1 MPNTPLTGVPLPGAG
16 ATDQVP
22 ADLMTA
28 FSAAET
34 MFVGRFATAADRDG
48 KITSPIGYQVA
59 ALISPGKFTYYDPI
73 LGAWADLMNPT
84 AWDSWTPTLQSA
96 TGVAFNLGGGATQ
109 IGRYRLTGKKVDVAP
124 TAAGAG
130 IF

>member
-1 MPNTPLTGVPLPGAG
+1 MPNTPLTGVPLPGPQ

-48 KITSPIGYQVA
+48 KVTSPIGYQVA

-73 LGAWADLMNPT
+73 LAAWADLMNPT
-84 AWDSWTPTLQSA
+84 AWDTWTPTLQSA

-124 TAAGAG
+124 TAASAG